1 MSLRRS
7 LTIVGLAALA
17 ACASQRDTPDGDLMD
32 VPRDSGPTRI
42 QVENQNF
49 ADMTIYVIRSG
60 QRYRLGTVPGHATR
74 TFDVPPALVAGGGDL
89 QFMADPIGG
98 TRTPVSEV
106 LYVAPGELIELT
118 IPPGAS

>member
-1 MSLRRS
+1 MPLRRI
-7 LTIVGLAALA
+7 LALATLAALT
-17 ACASQRDTPDGDLMD
+17 ACASQRDTPDGDVLD
-32 VPRDSGPTRI
+32 VPQDTGPTRI

-60 QRYRLGTVPGHATR
+60 QRYRLGTVNGHSTQ
-74 TFDVPPALVAGGGDL
+74 TFTVPPALVAGGGDL
-89 QFMADPIGG
+89 RFLADPIGG
-98 TRTPVSEV
+98 NRTPVSEV